1 MTATPATDPTT
12 APAITPPEVP
22 FFLFE
27 FESSDDDDDDD
38 EADSELVDVPVC
50 DASSDEVGEEE
61 DDVDEGCEDGDAIT
75 VR

>member
-27 FESSDDDDDDD
+27 FESSDDD
-38 EADSELVDVPVC
+38 EADSELVDVPVR
-50 DASSDEVGEEE
+50 DVSSDEVGEEE